1 MGQVAI
7 ALNIIPSSPEVN
19 LETVKMEISKK
30 MKVQDAKIE
39 PIGFGIS
46 RLRVLIIAP
55 DSGSGDTDKIENE
68 IRTVKGVENV
78 EVESVTL
85 I

>member
-7 ALNIIPSSPEVN
+7 ALNITPSSPEVN
-19 LETVKMEISKK
+19 LENVKLEISKK
-30 MKVQDAKIE
+30 MKVQDSKIE

-46 RLRVLIIAP
+46 RLRILIIAP
-55 DSGSGDTDKIENE
+55 DAGGSDTDKIENE
-68 IRTVKGVENV
+68 IHAVKGVENV

>member
-19 LETVKMEISKK
+19 LENVRDEIGKK
-30 MKVQDAKIE
+30 LKIQDSKIE

-46 RLRVLIIAP
+46 RLRLMVIAP
-55 DSGSGDTDKIENE
+55 DAGGSDTDKIENE
-68 IRTVKGVENV
+68 IKAVKGVENV
-78 EVESVTL
+78 EIESVTL

>member
-7 ALNIIPSSPEVN
+7 ALNITPSSPEVKLENVRNEIGKN
-19 LETVKMEISKK
+19 LKI
-30 MKVQDAKIE
+30 QDSKIE

-46 RLRVLIIAP
+46 RLRLLIIAP
-55 DSGSGDTDKIENE
+55 DAGGSDTDKIENE
-68 IRTVKGVENV
+68 IRKVNGVENV
-78 EVESVTL
+78 EIESVTL

>member
-7 ALNIIPSSPEVN
+7 ALNIIPSSPEVS
-19 LETVKMEISKK
+19 LENVKEEIEKK
-30 MKVQDAKIE
+30 MKVQDSKIE

-46 RLRVLIIAP
+46 RLRLLIIAP
-55 DSGSGDTDKIENE
+55 DAGGSDTDKIENE
-68 IRTVKGVENV
+68 IRSVAGVENV

>member
-7 ALNIIPSSPEVN
+7 ALKITQSSPEVS
-19 LETVKMEISKK
+19 LEKVREEISKK
-30 MKVQDAKIE
+30 MKVQDSKIE

-46 RLRVLIIAP
+46 RLRLMIIAP
-55 DSGSGDTDKIENE
+55 DAGGSDTDKIENE
-68 IRTVKGVENV
+68 IRSVAGVENV

>member
-7 ALNIIPSSPEVN
+7 ALNITPSSPEVN
-19 LETVKMEISKK
+19 LENVKEEISKK
-30 MKVQDAKIE
+30 MKVQDSKIE

-46 RLRVLIIAP
+46 RLRLLIIAP
-55 DSGSGDTDKIENE
+55 DSAESDTDKIENE
-68 IRTVKGVENV
+68 IRKVNGVENV

>member
-7 ALNIIPSSPEVN
+7 ALNITPSSPEVN
-19 LETVKMEISKK
+19 LENVKEEISKK
-30 MKVQDAKIE
+30 MKVQDSKIE

-46 RLRVLIIAP
+46 RLRLLIIAP
-55 DSGSGDTDKIENE
+55 DAGGSDTDKIENE
-68 IRTVKGVENV
+68 IKSVKGVENV

>member
-7 ALNIIPSSPEVN
+7 ALNITPSSPEVN
-19 LETVKMEISKK
+19 LEAVKEEIGKK
-30 MKVQDAKIE
+30 LKIQDSIFVTF
-39 PIGFGIS
+39 GVGIS
-46 RLRVLIIAP
+46 SLWLLIIAP
-55 DSGSGDTDKIENE
+55 DAGGSDTDKIENE
-68 IRTVKGVENV
+68 IKSVEGVENV

>member
-19 LETVKMEISKK
+19 LEDVKEEIEKK
-30 MKVQDAKIE
+30 MKVQDSKIE

-46 RLRVLIIAP
+46 RLRLLIIAP
-55 DSGSGDTDKIENE
+55 DAGGSDTDKIENE
-68 IRTVKGVENV
+68 IRSVAGVENV

>member
-7 ALNIIPSSPEVN
+7 ALSVIPSSPEVN
-19 LETVKMEISKK
+19 LEKVKEEISKK
-30 MKVQDAKIE
+30 VKIQDAKIE

-46 RLRVLIIAP
+46 RLRILVITP
-55 DSGSGDTDKIENE
+55 DSGGTDKIENE
-68 IRTVKGVENV
+68 IRSVDGVENV